1 MADYSEQDFLTLLEI
16 SEIDKRFT
24 QLDFQR
30 THLPEAVALNEA
42 NAIAR
47 DLRVGSVEGASE
59 LVDLQDQVTKAE
71 IDVEQV
77 QSRMQKDQALLD
89 SGSITDSKQLLELQ
103 HEIENLNKRLR
114 ELEDIELEALS
125 RVEECKS
132 SLQQIER
139 ESAEADAT
147 LMRSKSALEEAI
159 SSLDNEIQTLH
170 QSRSALLATIDE
182 TLQALY
188 LKIKTDRGIGAAK
201 LNGSKCDSCHL
212 ELRGAELADIKK
224 LPVTQLVRCPECKA
238 ILIRVQ
244 RG

>member
-16 SEIDKRFT
+16 SEIDKRLT

-47 DLRVGSVEGASE
+47 DLRVGSVERASE
-59 LVDLQDQVTKAE
+59 LVDLQDQVIKAE

-159 SSLDNEIQTLH
+159 SSLDNEIQTLQ

-212 ELRGAELADIKK
+212 ELRGAEFADIKK

-238 ILIRVQ
+238 ILIRVE